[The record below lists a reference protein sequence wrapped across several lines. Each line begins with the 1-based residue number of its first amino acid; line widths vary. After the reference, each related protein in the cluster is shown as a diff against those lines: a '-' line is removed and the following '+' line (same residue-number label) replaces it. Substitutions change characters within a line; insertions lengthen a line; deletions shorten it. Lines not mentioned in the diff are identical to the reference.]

1 MALSRAKL
9 FEEFEYFLKS
19 YQTPEG
25 TLGYREQISQM
36 ISEQRKSVI
45 INYEDLTLFNPDLAV
60 YTIER
65 PDEVIREFKEAAF
78 ETIKIEN
85 PAFADWVHPYLK
97 IRIKTLPDRLNL
109 RVVLSKYIDK
119 LISVG
124 GMVVRTS
131 EIKPM
136 LLNAAFVCPSG
147 HITFVEQKSSMLK
160 KPQKCSQCNEVKS
173 LEIDNSK
180 SIFTDYQTLR
190 LQELPEE
197 LPPGQLP
204 QYVDIDVDGDL
215 VNTARPGDRVV
226 MTGIMRAESD
236 LANRGARSNI
246 FLTKLEGLYVEEL
259 GKSRDRVE
267 ITPEDEEKIRL
278 LAQEPGIYEKLVSS
292 IAPGI
297 YGYEHI
303 KEALLLL
310 SVGSPQQTLPDGET
324 LRGDINML
332 LVGDPGTA
340 KSEMLKYIAR
350 IAPRA
355 LYTSGRG
362 TTAAGL
368 TAAVVKEKSGIM
380 MLEAGA
386 VVLADQGIAC
396 IDEFDKM
403 KAEDRGVLHEVMEQ
417 QSYHPSMEILLASGR
432 KVRIGDYVDQIFNS
446 SGSTIIQGKNC
457 QIVQPEVSEEI
468 YSYNF
473 DLGSIKRVKIT
484 KVSRHLP
491 PDHFIMIGYSNG
503 RSIFVTP
510 EHPVYVWRNGQ
521 VIIVRADDIRS
532 GDLVPAPNSIP
543 WEYNETSLLAPVKFS
558 NKMTNLPS
566 SLSAELAQLLGYLI
580 DEGSC
585 EIGNPYEIRFSH
597 KNTDILKSIVNL
609 MYQVFE
615 VMPSSVEVNGNLVTQ
630 IYISKL
636 IYEFL
641 SINFPEIMDNDKMKR
656 IPAAI
661 MGAPTHI
668 AKYFLAVLAFI
679 NYDKRSNNVCYKTV
693 SKGLAE
699 DYQDLLLKVGI
710 HSQLHNANDNFFEVY
725 IDDDFTREF
734 FILVTQNCHLPYD
747 QNPLIRSRREL
758 SYKAEYNDDIDTK
771 DEEMREVDDE
781 NFNFVQDLNSCATT
795 TLSHNNLLA
804 GAYNRSVSIPRNG
817 GENILIP
824 NEMINYSDNETYL
837 FENSTLL
844 SQQSVQES
852 MNKITD
858 NSSWF
863 KSKYPALRLLKV
875 MSVQVVKNEGEMRA
889 EWVYDVTVEP
899 NHNFIS
905 HGLVLHNTVSVAKGG
920 IVATLNARTSI
931 LAASNPL
938 MGRYDAYKNIY
949 ENINLPVA
957 LLTRFDLIYIL
968 RDIPNVEQD
977 EKLAQHIL
985 TTHKRKE
992 YAVTPP
998 IDFSLLRKYMAYVK
1012 GKNPVLTDEAV
1023 EKIKAFYLEMRTASQ
1038 DGTIAITPRQ
1048 LETMVRLATARA
1060 RVELEDMVTIE
1071 DANRAIDLLKIM
1083 LQEVGMDVR
1092 TKKIDIGGVLQG
1104 KPASERTQMEKVI
1117 AIFKRLCGPENKE
1130 VAERSVLDELA
1141 KVDID
1146 ANEGTR
1152 LIQSLQ
1158 RNGQIYERSPGKYS
1172 LTIS

>member
-85 PAFADWVHPYLK
+85 PAFAEWVHPYLK

-267 ITPEDEEKIRL
+267 ITSEDEEKIRL

-417 QSYHPSMEILLASGR
+417 QSYHPSTEILLASGR

-446 SGSTIIQGKNC
+446 SGLTIIQGKNC
-457 QIVQPEVSEEI
+457 QIVQPEVNEEI

-510 EHPVYVWRNGQ
+510 EHPVYVWRDDR
-521 VIIVRADDIRS
+521 VITVRADDIRS
-532 GDLVPAPNSIP
+532 GDLVPAPSSIP

-558 NKMTNLPS
+558 DKMTNLPS
-566 SLSAELAQLLGYLI
+566 SLSADLAQLLGYLI
-580 DEGSC
+580 DEGTC
-585 EIGNPYEIRFSH
+585 KIGNPYEIRFSH
-597 KNTDILKSIVNL
+597 KNIDILKRIVNL

-615 VMPSSVEVNGNLVTQ
+615 VIPSSTEVNGDLVTQ
-630 IYISKL
+630 IYISKP

-641 SINFPEIMDNDKMKR
+641 SINFPEIMGHDKIKR

-661 MGAPTHI
+661 MGASIPI
-668 AKYFLAVLAFI
+668 ARYFLAVSAFI
-679 NYDKRSNNVCYKTV
+679 NYDKRLNDVCYKTV

-710 HSQLHNANDNFFEVY
+710 HSRLDNVNDNFFEVH
-725 IDDDFTREF
+725 IDGDFIREF
-734 FILVTQNCHLPYD
+734 FVLVTQNCHLPYD
-747 QNPLIRSRREL
+747 QNLLIRYLREL
-758 SYKAEYNDDIDTK
+758 YDKKEYNDNIQLK
-771 DEEMREVDDE
+771 DEVVRKVYDG
-781 NFNFVQDLNSCATT
+781 NFNFVQEFNNCATP
-795 TLSHNNLLA
+795 TLSQNYLLT
-804 GAYNRSVSIPRNG
+804 GDYRSVSPPRNRSG
-817 GENILIP
+817 NILIP
-824 NEMINYSDNETYL
+824 NEMINYSDREIRL
-837 FENSTLL
+837 LENSTLL
-844 SQQSVQES
+844 GQQSVQES
-852 MNKITD
+852 VNKITD
-858 NSSWF
+858 NYSWF

-875 MSVQVVKNEGEMRA
+875 ISVQVVKNEGEMRA

-905 HGLVLHNTVSVAKGG
+905 HGLLLHNTVSVAKGG

-949 ENINLPVA
+949 DNINLPVA

-1060 RVELEDMVTIE
+1060 RVELEDTVTIE